1 MTCIYTMKDSILRM
15 FSRIL
20 WMILQEGGVV
30 GTLGGGGWDH
40 SRGVGG
46 AGGRGIREGGS
57 SAPHWGRGRAVTS
70 SHGMGSLDE
79 AGRED

>member
-1 MTCIYTMKDSILRM
+1 M
-15 FSRIL
+15 
-20 WMILQEGGVV
+20 G

-46 AGGRGIREGGS
+46 AGGRGTREGGS
-57 SAPHWGRGRAVTS
+57 SAPHWGRGRAATS
-70 SHGMGSLDE
+70 SHGTVSLDE